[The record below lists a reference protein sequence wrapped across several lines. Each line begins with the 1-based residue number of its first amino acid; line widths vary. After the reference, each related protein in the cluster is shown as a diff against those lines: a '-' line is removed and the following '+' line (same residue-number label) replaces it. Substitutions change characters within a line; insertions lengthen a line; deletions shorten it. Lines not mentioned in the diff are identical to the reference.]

1 MAVGGFMF
9 DKQEIMKA
17 ISLMKP
23 DNQIFE
29 IRMIYENKKVYSGYF
44 NSADILINELSKHS
58 TSNCNIYITLNALNE
73 ACYDRSQRNKFEYN
87 AKATTS
93 DNDVL
98 GIEWLMVDLDPKR
111 PAGTSSTDEQIEKSK
126 KLANEIYD
134 YLLKIGFER
143 PIVSESGNGI
153 HLLYRV
159 NLRNS
164 IENIEL
170 LKKSLKTLNLLF
182 SNDEIEVDMKN
193 FNPSR
198 ICKLYGT
205 MAQKGSNTEKRPHRM
220 SRIVGN
226 YIEIKP
232 TDKKYLEK
240 LCDKYPV
247 SEEKPQ
253 RYNNFSPRE
262 FDLDD
267 WLLKYGVRYR
277 KDSYGDGDKYILSC
291 CPFDS
296 NHKGKDAVIFR
307 SRGGAIG
314 FNCFHNSC
322 MGKTWKDVR
331 VLFEPDAYEKKWQ
344 EDSKK
349 MYGSFNRNKKTESKP
364 IVEKDNNPVFLS
376 PMDIYNMPQVEESF
390 VRTGT
395 DLIDKKMRGLK
406 KGYVSVVSGL
416 RSSAKS
422 TLLSQWMIEAVD
434 NGNNVGCYSGE
445 LTCKNF
451 MKWMNLQIAG
461 KSRVKQGQNEGYCY
475 YFVPNNYKKSI
486 AEWMDGKFWLYNN
499 DYGHDFNAMSEQFEK
514 VIIEK
519 KLDLLVLD
527 NLMSFDLSSMSDDKW
542 EAQKLFVLE
551 LQRIAKKHNVH
562 IIFVAHPRKALGF
575 LRLDDISGSADL
587 GNAVDNAFIV
597 HRNNA
602 DFKRLS
608 GQMFGW
614 KEGYDIYKGTNIV
627 EIAKDRDNGTQDE
640 FIPLFYEIETKR
652 LKNHDTEMKIYGWD
666 KDIDGFSNFDE
677 ETPFD

>member
-1 MAVGGFMF
+1 MAVGGTMF

-44 NSADILINELSKHS
+44 NSAETLIKELSRQQFN
-58 TSNCNIYITLNALNE
+58 NCNVYITLNALND
-73 ACYDRSQRNKFEYN
+73 ACFDRSQKNRFEYN

-98 GIEWLMVDLDPKR
+98 GFEWLMVDLDPKR
-111 PAGTSSTDEQIEKSK
+111 PSGTSSTDEQIENAK
-126 KLANEIYD
+126 KVANDIYE

-143 PIVSESGNGI
+143 PLIASSGNGV

-159 NLRNS
+159 NLKNS
-164 IENIEL
+164 EENIGL
-170 LKKSLKTLNLLF
+170 MKKALKTLNLLF
-182 SNDEIEVDMKN
+182 TEDGVEVDMKN

-198 ICKLYGT
+198 VCKLYGT

-220 SRIVGN
+220 SKIVGE
-226 YIEIKP
+226 YSEIKP

-240 LCDKYPV
+240 LCEKYPA

-267 WLLKYGVRYR
+267 WLSKYGLRYK
-277 KDSYGDGDKYILSC
+277 KDSYMDGDKYILSC

-307 SRGGAIG
+307 SRSGAIG

-344 EDSKK
+344 EDNKI
-349 MYGSFNRNKKTESKP
+349 MYGSFNRNRKTESKP

-390 VRTGT
+390 VKTGT

-422 TLLSQWMIEAVD
+422 TLLSQWIIEAVEA
-434 NGNNVGCYSGE
+434 GNNVGCYSGE

-461 KSRVKQGQNEGYCY
+461 KSRVKPGQYEGYY
-475 YFVPNNYKKSI
+475 YVSREHQKNI
-486 AEWMDGKFWLYNN
+486 ADWINGKFWLYNN
-499 DYGHDFNAMSEQFEK
+499 DYGHDFKAMSEQFEK
-514 VIIEK
+514 AIVEK
-519 KLDLLVLD
+519 KLDFLVLD
-527 NLMSFDLSSMSDDKW
+527 NLMSFDLSSTSDDKW

-551 LQRIAKKHNVH
+551 LQRIAKKYNVH
-562 IIFVAHPRKALGF
+562 IAFVAHPRKALGF

-597 HRNNA
+597 HRNNS

-614 KEGYDIYKGTNIV
+614 KDGNEIYKGTNIV
-627 EIAKDRDNGTQDE
+627 EIAKDRDGGSQDV
-640 FIPLFYEIETKR
+640 FIPLWYEIETKR
-652 LKNHDTEMKIYGWD
+652 LKNDEVETKIYGWD
-666 KDIDGFSNFDE
+666 RDSNGFSGAE